1 MPLMMIAMP
10 STPRTQA
17 RVSCIAHESRGH
29 LWIARFIPS
38 TVKVTTQDR
47 AEEEAT
53 KKKNLRHAGVVVTFS
68 ALSIMTLAGC
78 TASAA
83 TEEDNVTAACVA
95 LDDLAAALTTAESD
109 LGEAETVGDLRTI
122 RESVAAAYEE
132 ADSALD
138 AVAAD
143 RAQAL
148 TDSWEKVLD
157 SAKAIDSDTS
167 LADARD
173 SLVEEARD
181 VAQTRQDTATDLE
194 CE

>member
-1 MPLMMIAMP
+1 M
-10 STPRTQA
+10 
-17 RVSCIAHESRGH
+17 
-29 LWIARFIPS
+29 
-38 TVKVTTQDR
+38 
-47 AEEEAT
+47 
-53 KKKNLRHAGVVVTFS
+53 KKNFKYAGVVATLS

-78 TASAA
+78 TAPAA

-122 RESVAAAYEE
+122 RESVAAAYDE
-132 ADSALD
+132 AGSALD

-148 TDSWEKVLD
+148 TDSWEKFLD
-157 SAKAIDSDTS
+157 SATAIDSETS

>member
-1 MPLMMIAMP
+1 M
-10 STPRTQA
+10 
-17 RVSCIAHESRGH
+17 
-29 LWIARFIPS
+29 
-38 TVKVTTQDR
+38 
-47 AEEEAT
+47 
-53 KKKNLRHAGVVVTFS
+53 KKNLRYAGVIVTLG
-68 ALSIMTLAGC
+68 ALSVVTLAGC
-78 TASAA
+78 AAPAA
-83 TEEDNVTAACVA
+83 TDEDNVAAACVA
-95 LDDLAAALTTAESD
+95 LDDLATALTTAESD

-122 RESVAAAYEE
+122 RESVAAAYED
-132 ADSALD
+132 ADTALD

-148 TDSWEKVLD
+148 TDSWEKFLD
-157 SAKAIDSDTS
+157 SATAIDSDTS